1 MPQTQ
6 LEREEYI
13 EQAYFFRVYRERLE
27 QNTPAQEILGL
38 IREEILAT
46 TRLPMAI
53 DFLAAELAL
62 HGRVS
67 DGMKRLS
74 HYFTPFQTFVVGKA
88 EDEQSRMDMRIA
100 LQVLEREAEYRA
112 EDPNPAALFVYQF
125 ECLARNRLG
134 YDYGLRAVA
143 ADPLYDDAWR
153 DWIERIRMQLGTV
166 DFADLLYLRSEFH
179 VEEIRRRNRD
189 PDYQPSYPVLFGLQE
204 GRIAWANLGKD
215 PLYMFAALQR
225 QLGYPAVP
233 RSKPASQRPLFEPAV
248 EMRFQRLEARLAML
262 ESEAKGEFDI
272 SKFYKHPGDESAGDK

>member
-1 MPQTQ
+1 MPQKQ
-6 LEREEYI
+6 LDREEYI

-38 IREEILAT
+38 IREEILST

-62 HGRVS
+62 HGRIS
-67 DGMKRLS
+67 DGMKRLG
-74 HYFTPFQTFVVGKA
+74 HYFTPFQTFVISKA

>member
-1 MPQTQ
+1 MPQKQ
-6 LEREEYI
+6 LDREEYI

-38 IREEILAT
+38 IREEILST

-62 HGRVS
+62 HGRIS
-67 DGMKRLS
+67 DGMKRLG
-74 HYFTPFQTFVVGKA
+74 HYFTPFQTFVISKA

-153 DWIERIRMQLGTV
+153 NWIERIRMQLGTV

>member
-1 MPQTQ
+1 MTQ
-6 LEREEYI
+6 SRLDREEYI

-27 QNTPAQEILGL
+27 QNTPAQEILAL

-67 DGMKRLS
+67 DGMARLS

-88 EDEQSRMDMRIA
+88 EDDQSRMDMRIA
-100 LQVLEREAEYRA
+100 LQVLEREAEYRS
-112 EDPNPAALFVYQF
+112 ESPEPAAMFVYQF

-134 YDYGLRAVA
+134 YDYGLRAIA
-143 ADPLYDDAWR
+143 ADPLYNDAWR

-179 VEEIRRRNRD
+179 VEEIRRRKRD
-189 PDYQPSYPVLFGLQE
+189 DGYRPSYPVLFGIQE

-233 RSKPASQRPLFEPAV
+233 RSKPASSRPLFEPAV

-262 ESEAKGEFDI
+262 ESETKGEFDL
-272 SKFYKHPGDESAGDK
+272 SKFYKQPREESSEEG